1 MLVQLVWVASLTLS
15 KFIYLQSVMKKII
28 FSILL
33 TLSSIGMIFAIEV
46 KLPKDNSEDL
56 SINHKRNVWKV
67 LGWDTKLSTEHNSSI
82 NSSEGGS
89 DKTIFSIINFI
100 NKNLWRSFSVIAMWL
115 TAYAWYE
122 AITSWG
128 DTKTLKKAMRIFIWV
143 AVWLTIAMLS
153 SALVRIVVNLI

>member
-1 MLVQLVWVASLTLS
+1 MPVQLVWVASLTLS
-15 KFIYLQSVMKKII
+15 KFIYLQSMMKKII

-46 KLPKDNSEDL
+46 KLPKANAKDL
-56 SINHKRNVWKV
+56 STNH
-67 LGWDTKLSTEHNSSI
+67 TSI

-89 DKTIFSIINFI
+89 NETIFSVINFI
-100 NKNLWRSFSVIAMWL
+100 NKNLWRSFPVIAMWL

-153 SALVRIVVNLI
+153 SALVKIVVNLI

>member
-1 MLVQLVWVASLTLS
+1 M
-15 KFIYLQSVMKKII
+15 MKKII

-56 SINHKRNVWKV
+56 SINHKRNAWKV
-67 LGWDTKLSTEHNSSI
+67 LGWDIKLSTEHNS
-82 NSSEGGS
+82 
-89 DKTIFSIINFI
+89 TIFSVINFI